1 MQYYGD
7 LLRKLQ
13 KESTTGVGMYFVK
26 KCLLRIKQSRLSE
39 NETRFFMMCA
49 VSAND
54 GLQKFL
60 EQQQWEY
67 TGFWQQRLYFSR
79 VKSQVPMAVK
89 AYISCLLVLLGSQ
102 KKLLLKKLQLSE
114 AEMLQKWEYLFY
126 YEAADKVYFN
136 RFMQTVTEKDGLLH
150 VFAMLGEVLFTQ
162 LQGKCL
168 GPPVSLTANG
178 ELAQRLVS
186 EDAYIVTCRLKEMK

>member
-7 LLRKLQ
+7 LLRRLQ

-60 EQQQWEY
+60 EQ
-67 TGFWQQRLYFSR
+67 
-79 VKSQVPMAVK
+79 
-89 AYISCLLVLLGSQ
+89 
-102 KKLLLKKLQLSE
+102 
-114 AEMLQKWEYLFY
+114 
-126 YEAADKVYFN
+126 
-136 RFMQTVTEKDGLLH
+136 
-150 VFAMLGEVLFTQ
+150 
-162 LQGKCL
+162 
-168 GPPVSLTANG
+168 
-178 ELAQRLVS
+178 
-186 EDAYIVTCRLKEMK
+186 